1 MLTVIRTGPSDSLR
15 KYGLRGA
22 NRITWESESR
32 HQRVGKG
39 SQPKSMPAQLGCCRT
54 APLRPLLLQ
63 RADRRKTS
71 LDASGP
77 QRTPHVFASTLFVP
91 LSRFFKR
98 FRWRAKVVGSR
109 AWSGGPSMGR
119 GWQSRPPSAAGPDG
133 PAAEPVS
140 CQASTISCHISWRSS
155 SRAVTWEFTQLRS
168 SAPRRKDRTEF
179 LFRVS
184 RKRRRATGRRPSE
197 ARARGCDREL

>member
-1 MLTVIRTGPSDSLR
+1 MPTAIRTGPSDSLR

-22 NRITWESESR
+22 SRLTWKAIRKWEKTHTGPSR

-91 LSRFFKR
+91 LSRFFKP

-109 AWSGGPSMGR
+109 AWPGGPWVEAGNR
-119 GWQSRPPSAAGPDG
+119 DRLRRLVLTGLQPNPVFLPSVDDQLPYKLAQLIPCSDLGIHEVFFSAKEGSNRVPFSST
-133 PAAEPVS
+133 A
-140 CQASTISCHISWRSS
+140 QAT
-155 SRAVTWEFTQLRS
+155 
-168 SAPRRKDRTEF
+168 
-179 LFRVS
+179 
-184 RKRRRATGRRPSE
+184 
-197 ARARGCDREL
+197 